1 MAMVYASLIDS
12 RYLPSTKDSPGP
24 VFQVWARRW
33 QRPTVAIRD
42 VDRLDEADHVML
54 SQVKEA
60 EEVLQSWKDRRR

>member
-12 RYLPSTKDSPGP
+12 RYLPSAKDSPGP

-42 VDRLDEADHVML
+42 VDRLDEADNVML
-54 SQVKEA
+54 SQAKEA